1 MLQIDAERENGSAF
15 LPVQPTEVI
24 LPRRGALPALP
35 SPFHSGAHGD
45 SPVLALGPFA
55 PRAPG
60 YVIERRQS
68 PRFFPG
74 SFRAVASM
82 SLPRCTLLWARLPA
96 GRGAG
101 PRAAPCSALRALVG
115 PFPGVSG
122 RVPCLAASS
131 SASGG
136 SKAPNT
142 SLFVPLTVK
151 PQGPSADGD
160 VGAELT
166 RPLDKSECWSLPA
179 KLQGLRPGP
188 AECSVCSFLE
198 PSAPG
203 PNS

>member
-1 MLQIDAERENGSAF
+1 
-15 LPVQPTEVI
+15 
-24 LPRRGALPALP
+24 
-35 SPFHSGAHGD
+35 
-45 SPVLALGPFA
+45 
-55 PRAPG
+55 
-60 YVIERRQS
+60 
-68 PRFFPG
+68 
-74 SFRAVASM
+74 M
-82 SLPRCTLLWARLPA
+82 SLPRCALLWARLPA

-115 PFPGVSG
+115 SFPGASG

-166 RPLDKSECWSLPA
+166 RPLDKSECGSLPT
-179 KLQGLRPGP
+179 KGHGLRPGP
-188 AECSVCSFLE
+188 TKCNVCSFLE
-198 PSAPG
+198 PSASG
-203 PNS
+203 PNSYLIPSIVTLTLLLDRGDESFVLEWCTACAPRVLSVEGLTVRTLPLPARGRLTMLRVCLVAKTTGLRS

>member
-1 MLQIDAERENGSAF
+1 
-15 LPVQPTEVI
+15 
-24 LPRRGALPALP
+24 
-35 SPFHSGAHGD
+35 
-45 SPVLALGPFA
+45 
-55 PRAPG
+55 
-60 YVIERRQS
+60 
-68 PRFFPG
+68 
-74 SFRAVASM
+74 M
-82 SLPRCTLLWARLPA
+82 SLPRCALLWARLPA

-101 PRAAPCSALRALVG
+101 PRAAPCSALRVFVG
-115 PFPGVSG
+115 SFPGASG

-166 RPLDKSECWSLPA
+166 RPLDKSECWSHPA
-179 KLQGLRPGP
+179 KRQGLRLGS
-188 AECSVCSFLE
+188 AECNVYSFLE

-203 PNS
+203 PSLGLRWLRVLSLSGALLGLLESSEDMEGLNSKGFATDLMWMSNNVKIPSGC